1 MNNLLA
7 GTVVGT
13 VFVDFQ
19 MSIQRF
25 TPPVTKVIN
34 LILSDVGRP
43 VGHIVSN
50 LVGYDSLVED
60 IKAVLKTLIPKEVEV
75 QSREGE
81 WFLLCIRP
89 YRTLENVIEG
99 GTFFDTSEIKEAR
112 ESLQK
117 ANDLLR
123 LAAVVVSYAHLRQG
137 RHKTEPHQIKLNDV
151 L

>member
-1 MNNLLA
+1 MNSLLA

-60 IKAVLKTLIPKEVEV
+60 IKAVLKDSDS
-75 QSREGE
+75 QRG
-81 WFLLCIRP
+81 
-89 YRTLENVIEG
+89 
-99 GTFFDTSEIKEAR
+99 
-112 ESLQK
+112 
-117 ANDLLR
+117 
-123 LAAVVVSYAHLRQG
+123 
-137 RHKTEPHQIKLNDV
+137 
-151 L
+151 